1 MINVVFDDQ
10 CSEEGENLKNIIH
23 HSHLANV
30 EQNIDVLLSE
40 NAMCFLNHET
50 NPPSKIELKEIK
62 NAKSND
68 LVYKLFP
75 KRNSSILD
83 CTGGFGRDAIGFSKL
98 GYKVTMIEENPLIIM
113 AVKKFLDKYDKAN
126 IRLMYGNSLDYLRM
140 KSDYFDYIY
149 IDSMFKK
156 SKNKSKSKKDLE
168 LLQYLCR
175 EKITRFN
182 LVKQATKNL
191 CERIVIKDSL
201 SSLLKYDSDYSIKTK
216 LIRYNIL
223 KGNI

>member
-1 MINVVFDDQ
+1 MIKVVFDYK
-10 CSEEGENLKNIIH
+10 CTKEGENLKNIIH
-23 HSHLANV
+23 HSHLADV
-30 EQNIDVLLSE
+30 TQNIEILLSE
-40 NAMCFLNHET
+40 NAMYFLNHET

-75 KRNSSILD
+75 KKNSSILD
-83 CTGGFGRDAIGFSKL
+83 CTGGFGRDAIEFSKL
-98 GYKVTMIEENPLIIM
+98 GYKVTMLEENPLVLM
-113 AVKKFLDKYDKAN
+113 AVKKFLDKYDKPN
-126 IRLMYGNSLDYLRM
+126 LRLIYGNSLDYLRM
-140 KSDYFDYIY
+140 KSDSFDYIY

-182 LVKQATKNL
+182 LIREARKNL
-191 CERIVIKDSL
+191 CERIVIKDSS

>member
-1 MINVVFDDQ
+1 MIKVVFDYK
-10 CSEEGENLKNIIH
+10 CTKEGENLKNIID
-23 HSHLANV
+23 HSHLADV
-30 EQNIDVLLSE
+30 IQNIEVLLSE
-40 NAMCFLNHET
+40 NAMYFLNHET

-75 KRNSSILD
+75 KKNSTILD
-83 CTGGFGRDAIGFSKL
+83 CTGGFGRDAIEFSKL
-98 GYKVTMIEENPLIIM
+98 GYKVTMIEENPLILM
-113 AVKKFLDKYDKAN
+113 AVKKFLDKYDKPN
-126 IRLMYGNSLDYLRM
+126 LRLIYGNSLDYLRM
-140 KSDYFDYIY
+140 KSDSFDYIY

-182 LVKQATKNL
+182 LIREAKKNP
-191 CERIVIKDSL
+191 CERIVIKDSS
-201 SSLLKYDSDYSIKTK
+201 SSLFKYDSDYSIKTK

>member
-1 MINVVFDDQ
+1 MIKVVFDYK
-10 CSEEGENLKNIIH
+10 CTKEGENLKNIIH
-23 HSHLANV
+23 HSHLADV
-30 EQNIDVLLSE
+30 TQNIEILLSE
-40 NAMCFLNHET
+40 NAMYFLNHET
-50 NPPSKIELKEIK
+50 NPPSKIELKEMK

-75 KRNSSILD
+75 KKNSSILD
-83 CTGGFGRDAIGFSKL
+83 CTGGFGRDAIEFSKL
-98 GYKVTMIEENPLIIM
+98 GYKVTMIEENPLVLM
-113 AVKKFLDKYDKAN
+113 AVKKFLDKYDKPN
-126 IRLMYGNSLDYLRM
+126 LRLIYGNSLDYLRM
-140 KSDYFDYIY
+140 KSDSFDYIY

-182 LVKQATKNL
+182 LIREAKKNL
-191 CERIVIKDSL
+191 CERIVIKDSS

>member
-1 MINVVFDDQ
+1 MIKVVFDYK
-10 CSEEGENLKNIIH
+10 CTKEGENLKNIIH
-23 HSHLANV
+23 HSHLADV
-30 EQNIDVLLSE
+30 TQNIEILLSE
-40 NAMCFLNHET
+40 NAMYFLNHET
-50 NPPSKIELKEIK
+50 NPPSKIELKEMK

-68 LVYKLFP
+68 LVFKLFP
-75 KRNSSILD
+75 KKNSSILD
-83 CTGGFGRDAIGFSKL
+83 CTGGFGRDAIEFSKL
-98 GYKVTMIEENPLIIM
+98 GYKVTMIEENPLVLM
-113 AVKKFLDKYDKAN
+113 AVKKFLDKYDKPN
-126 IRLMYGNSLDYLRM
+126 LRLIYGNSLDYLRM
-140 KSDYFDYIY
+140 KSDSFDYIY

-182 LVKQATKNL
+182 LIREAKKNL
-191 CERIVIKDSL
+191 CERIVIKDSS

>member
-1 MINVVFDDQ
+1 MIKVVFDDK
-10 CSEEGENLKNIIH
+10 CAKEGENLKNTIH
-23 HSHLANV
+23 NSHLANV
-30 EQNIDVLLSE
+30 IQNIDVVLSE

-83 CTGGFGRDAIGFSKL
+83 CTGGFGRDAIEFSKL

-126 IRLMYGNSLDYLRM
+126 LRLMYGNSLDYLRM
-140 KSDYFDYIY
+140 KSNYFDYIY

>member
-1 MINVVFDDQ
+1 MIKVVFDYK
-10 CSEEGENLKNIIH
+10 CTKEGENLKNIIH
-23 HSHLANV
+23 HSHLADV
-30 EQNIDVLLSE
+30 TQNIEILLSE
-40 NAMCFLNHET
+40 NAMYFLNHET
-50 NPPSKIELKEIK
+50 NPPSKIELKEMK

-75 KRNSSILD
+75 KKNSSILD
-83 CTGGFGRDAIGFSKL
+83 CTGGFGRDAIEFSKL
-98 GYKVTMIEENPLIIM
+98 GYKVTMIEENPLVLM
-113 AVKKFLDKYDKAN
+113 AVKKFLDKYDKPN
-126 IRLMYGNSLDYLRM
+126 LRLIYGNSLDYLRM
-140 KSDYFDYIY
+140 KSDSFDYIY
-149 IDSMFKK
+149 IDTMFKK

-182 LVKQATKNL
+182 LIREAKKNL
-191 CERIVIKDSL
+191 CERIVIKDSS

>member
-1 MINVVFDDQ
+1 MIKVVFDYK
-10 CSEEGENLKNIIH
+10 CTKEGENLKNIIH
-23 HSHLANV
+23 HSHLADV
-30 EQNIDVLLSE
+30 TQNIEILLSE
-40 NAMCFLNHET
+40 NAMYFLNHET
-50 NPPSKIELKEIK
+50 NPPSKIELKEMK

-75 KRNSSILD
+75 KKNSSILD
-83 CTGGFGRDAIGFSKL
+83 CTGGFGRDAIEFSKL
-98 GYKVTMIEENPLIIM
+98 GYKVTMIEENPLVLM
-113 AVKKFLDKYDKAN
+113 AVKKFLDKYDKPN
-126 IRLMYGNSLDYLRM
+126 LRLIYGNSLDYLRM
-140 KSDYFDYIY
+140 KSDSFDYIY

-182 LVKQATKNL
+182 LIREARKNL
-191 CERIVIKDSL
+191 CERIVIKDSS

>member
-1 MINVVFDDQ
+1 MIKVVFDYK
-10 CSEEGENLKNIIH
+10 CTKEGENLKNIID
-23 HSHLANV
+23 HSHLADV
-30 EQNIDVLLSE
+30 IQNIEVLLSE
-40 NAMCFLNHET
+40 NAMYFLNHET

-75 KRNSSILD
+75 KKNSSILD
-83 CTGGFGRDAIGFSKL
+83 CTGGFGRDAIEFSKL
-98 GYKVTMIEENPLIIM
+98 GYKVTMIEENPLILM
-113 AVKKFLDKYDKAN
+113 AVKKFLDNYDKPN
-126 IRLMYGNSLDYLRM
+126 LRLIYGNSLDYLRM
-140 KSDYFDYIY
+140 KSDSFDYIY

-168 LLQYLCR
+168 LLQYLCK

-182 LVKQATKNL
+182 LIREAKKNP
-191 CERIVIKDSL
+191 CERIVIKDSS
-201 SSLLKYDSDYSIKTK
+201 SSLFKYDSDYSIKTK